1 MKVIENKCIYFMD
14 EAKVIKNMLTPHRIW
29 KMFSSW
35 RGEGCC
41 VQGSTCIKSVSSDDS
56 KMTNMPFESS
66 PFPSLMQIYSLV
78 HEQTPI
84 AISLA

>member
-1 MKVIENKCIYFMD
+1 MD
-14 EAKVIKNMLTPHRIW
+14 EAKVIKNILAPYRIW
-29 KMFSSW
+29 KVFSSCC
-35 RGEGCC
+35 GEGCC

-66 PFPSLMQIYSLV
+66 HFPSLMQIYSLV